1 MVDFILFFWNKFH
14 DDLFLIIILQIYKNI
29 DLMAKKIL
37 IDKIKINIWGK
48 YKENINKNETFDNKS
63 LIMYL

>member
-1 MVDFILFFWNKFH
+1 MS
-14 DDLFLIIILQIYKNI
+14 LFLIIILQIYKNI
-29 DLMAKKIL
+29 DMMAKKIL